1 MAKTIRPDGP
11 LDSAQDW
18 GLLTR
23 IVALEL
29 RHVANVRWH
38 RLLAATSPVLIPLL
52 GTVRAY
58 AIEIVWNDD
67 AWDRL
72 YFGENLHDATRQRGV
87 VNEVER
93 ARNRVKSKVRSRVE
107 HVIGLIKL
115 KSGFTKV
122 RYLGLEKNANRLFA
136 TCGLTNLYIL

>member
-1 MAKTIRPDGP
+1 M
-11 LDSAQDW
+11 
-18 GLLTR
+18 
-23 IVALEL
+23 ALEL
-29 RHVANVRWH
+29 RHVADVRWH

-72 YFGENLHDATRQRGV
+72 YFGENLHDATRQHGV

-93 ARNRVKSKVRSRVE
+93 ARNRVQGALARRACD
-107 HVIGLIKL
+107 
-115 KSGFTKV
+115 
-122 RYLGLEKNANRLFA
+122 RPDQA
-136 TCGLTNLYIL
+136 